1 MGEFVGGEGEYGT
14 PFLISAL
21 NDQGQILTTRYPPA
35 GQSLV
40 LLTAAVPEPSG
51 WTLMLCGIGMIGAI
65 ARRRSA
71 LR

>member
-1 MGEFVGGEGEYGT
+1 M
-14 PFLISAL
+14 